1 MEERII
7 TSQECISEGLAVL
20 IKLEPKFYQAIQAI
34 DEIPLRRASGGF
46 DRLLSTIVS
55 QQVSVAAADSIWK
68 KIKLAG
74 LNKISEIKKVSDQEL
89 RGVGLSKQKIKYVR
103 SLANAKINYSALKAM
118 PTSQVVSEL
127 TQVSGIGN
135 WTAEIYA
142 MFSLGR
148 ADVFAPGDLALQEAT
163 RSLFNLQERPNE
175 KELRTIAEAWSPWQA
190 VAARLL
196 WAYYNFK
203 KSGREFVDTNT
214 KF

>member
-7 TSQECISEGLAVL
+7 MSQECISEGLAAL
-20 IKLEPKFYQAIQAI
+20 SNLEPKFDQIIPKMDQ
-34 DEIPLRRASGGF
+34 IPLRRRSDGF
-46 DRLLSTIVS
+46 GRLLSTIVS
-55 QQVSVAAADSIWK
+55 QQVSVAAADAIWR
-68 KIKLAG
+68 KIKSAG
-74 LNKISEIKKVSDQEL
+74 FNKITKIKKASDQEL

-103 SLANAKINYSALKAM
+103 SLANSKIDYRSLRTM
-118 PTSQVVSEL
+118 PTSQVVKEL

-163 RSLFNLQERPNE
+163 RLLFNLKERPSE
-175 KELRTIAEAWSPWQA
+175 KELRSIAKDWSPWQA

-196 WAYYNFK
+196 WSYYNQQK
-203 KSGREFVDTNT
+203 KREGIR
-214 KF
+214 

>member
-7 TSQECISEGLAVL
+7 ISQECISEGLAAL
-20 IKLEPKFYQAIQAI
+20 AKLEPKFNQII
-34 DEIPLRRASGGF
+34 KTIEEIPLRRTSEGF
-46 DRLLSTIVS
+46 DRLLSNIVS
-55 QQVSVAAADSIWK
+55 QQLSVAAADAIWN

-74 LNKISEIKKVSDQEL
+74 LNRIQKIRKVSDQEL
-89 RGVGLSKQKIKYVR
+89 RDVGLSKQKIKYVR
-103 SLANAKINYSALKAM
+103 SLANANINYRSLRTM

-127 TQVSGIGN
+127 TQISGIGN

-175 KELRTIAEAWSPWQA
+175 KELRSMAKDWSPWQA

-196 WAYYNFK
+196 WSYYNYQK
-203 KSGREFVDTNT
+203 KREGIR
-214 KF
+214 

>member
-7 TSQECISEGLAVL
+7 TSQECISEGLAAL
-20 IKLEPKFYQAIQAI
+20 AKLEPKFKQII
-34 DEIPLRRASGGF
+34 KTIEEIPLRRTSEGF

-55 QQVSVAAADSIWK
+55 QQLSVAAADAIWN
-68 KIKLAG
+68 KIELAG
-74 LNKISEIKKVSDQEL
+74 LNKIQKIRKVSDQEL
-89 RGVGLSKQKIKYVR
+89 RDVGLSKQKIKYVR
-103 SLANAKINYSALKAM
+103 SLANANINYRSLKTM
-118 PTSQVVSEL
+118 PTLQVVNEL

-163 RSLFNLQERPNE
+163 RILFNLPERPSE
-175 KELRTIAEAWSPWQA
+175 KDLRSMAINWSPWQA

-196 WAYYNFK
+196 WSYYNQQK
-203 KSGREFVDTNT
+203 KREGIR
-214 KF
+214 

>member
-7 TSQECISEGLAVL
+7 TSQECISEGLAAL
-20 IKLEPKFYQAIQAI
+20 AKLEPKFKQII
-34 DEIPLRRASGGF
+34 TTIEEIPLRRTSEGF

-55 QQVSVAAADSIWK
+55 QQLSVAAADAIWN
-68 KIKLAG
+68 KIELAG
-74 LNKISEIKKVSDQEL
+74 LNKIQKIRKVSDQEL
-89 RGVGLSKQKIKYVR
+89 RDVGLSKQKIKYVR
-103 SLANAKINYSALKAM
+103 SLANANINYRSLKTM
-118 PTSQVVSEL
+118 PTLQVVNEL

-163 RSLFNLQERPNE
+163 RILFNLPERPSE
-175 KELRTIAEAWSPWQA
+175 KDLRSMAKDWSPWQA

-196 WAYYNFK
+196 WSYYNQQK
-203 KSGREFVDTNT
+203 KREGIR
-214 KF
+214 

>member
-7 TSQECISEGLAVL
+7 TSQECISEGLAAL
-20 IKLEPKFYQAIQAI
+20 AKLEPKFKQII
-34 DEIPLRRASGGF
+34 KTIEEIPLRRTSEGF

-55 QQVSVAAADSIWK
+55 QQLSVAAADAIWK
-68 KIKLAG
+68 KIELAG
-74 LNKISEIKKVSDQEL
+74 LNKIQKIRKVSDQEL
-89 RGVGLSKQKIKYVR
+89 GDVGLSKQKIKYVR
-103 SLANAKINYSALKAM
+103 SLANANINYRSLKTM
-118 PTSQVVSEL
+118 PTLQVVNEL

-163 RSLFNLQERPNE
+163 RVLFNLPERPSE
-175 KELRTIAEAWSPWQA
+175 KDLRSMAKDWSPWQA

-196 WAYYNFK
+196 WSYYNQQK
-203 KSGREFVDTNT
+203 KREGIR
-214 KF
+214 

>member
-7 TSQECISEGLAVL
+7 TSQECISEGLAAL
-20 IKLEPKFYQAIQAI
+20 AKLEPKFKQLIKTI
-34 DEIPLRRASGGF
+34 EEIPLRRTSEGF

-55 QQVSVAAADSIWK
+55 QQLSVAAADAIWN
-68 KIKLAG
+68 KIELAG
-74 LNKISEIKKVSDQEL
+74 LNKIQKIRKVSDQEL
-89 RGVGLSKQKIKYVR
+89 RDVGLSKQKIKYVR
-103 SLANAKINYSALKAM
+103 SLANANINYRSLRTM
-118 PTSQVVSEL
+118 PTSQVVNEL

-163 RSLFNLQERPNE
+163 RILFNLPERPSE
-175 KELRTIAEAWSPWQA
+175 KDLRSMAKDWSPWQA

-196 WAYYNFK
+196 WSYYNQQK
-203 KSGREFVDTNT
+203 KREGIR
-214 KF
+214 

>member
-7 TSQECISEGLAVL
+7 TSQECISEGLAAL
-20 IKLEPKFYQAIQAI
+20 AKLEPKFKEII
-34 DEIPLRRASGGF
+34 RTIEEIPLRRTSEGF

-55 QQVSVAAADSIWK
+55 QQLSVAAADSIWN
-68 KIKLAG
+68 KIELAG
-74 LNKISEIKKVSDQEL
+74 LNKIQKIRKVSDQEL

-103 SLANAKINYSALKAM
+103 SLANANINYRSLKTM
-118 PTSQVVSEL
+118 PTLQVINEL

-163 RSLFNLQERPNE
+163 RILFNLPERPSE
-175 KELRTIAEAWSPWQA
+175 KDLRSMAKDWSPWQA

-196 WAYYNFK
+196 WSYYNQQK
-203 KSGREFVDTNT
+203 KREGIR
-214 KF
+214 

>member
-7 TSQECISEGLAVL
+7 TSQECISEGLAAL
-20 IKLEPKFYQAIQAI
+20 AKLEPKFKQII
-34 DEIPLRRASGGF
+34 KTIEEIPLRRTSEGF

-55 QQVSVAAADSIWK
+55 QQLSVAAADAIWN
-68 KIKLAG
+68 KIELAG
-74 LNKISEIKKVSDQEL
+74 LNKIQKIRKVSDQEL
-89 RGVGLSKQKIKYVR
+89 RDVGLSKQKIKYVR
-103 SLANAKINYSALKAM
+103 SLANANINYRSLKTM
-118 PTSQVVSEL
+118 PTLQVINEL

-163 RSLFNLQERPNE
+163 RILFNLPERPSE
-175 KELRTIAEAWSPWQA
+175 KDLRSMAKDWSPWQA

-196 WAYYNFK
+196 WSYYNQQK
-203 KSGREFVDTNT
+203 KREGIR
-214 KF
+214 

>member
-7 TSQECISEGLAVL
+7 TSQECISEGLAAL
-20 IKLEPKFYQAIQAI
+20 AKLEPKFKQII
-34 DEIPLRRASGGF
+34 KTIEEIPLRRTSEGF

-55 QQVSVAAADSIWK
+55 QQLSVAAADAIWN
-68 KIKLAG
+68 KIELAG
-74 LNKISEIKKVSDQEL
+74 LNKIQKIRKVSDQEL
-89 RGVGLSKQKIKYVR
+89 RDVGLSKQKIKYVR
-103 SLANAKINYSALKAM
+103 SLANANINYRSLRTM
-118 PTSQVVSEL
+118 PTSQVVNEL

-163 RSLFNLQERPNE
+163 RILFNLPERPSE
-175 KELRTIAEAWSPWQA
+175 KDLRSMAKDWSPWQA

-196 WAYYNFK
+196 WSYYNHQK
-203 KSGREFVDTNT
+203 KREGIR
-214 KF
+214 

>member
-7 TSQECISEGLAVL
+7 TSQECISEGLDAL
-20 IKLEPKFYQAIQAI
+20 AKLEPKFKQII
-34 DEIPLRRASGGF
+34 KTIEEIPLRRTSEGF

-55 QQVSVAAADSIWK
+55 QQLSVAAADAIWN
-68 KIKLAG
+68 KIELAG
-74 LNKISEIKKVSDQEL
+74 LNKIQKIRKVSDQEM
-89 RGVGLSKQKIKYVR
+89 RDVGLSKQKIKYVR
-103 SLANAKINYSALKAM
+103 SLANANINYRSLRTM
-118 PTSQVVSEL
+118 PTSQVVNEL

-163 RSLFNLQERPNE
+163 RILFNLPERPSE
-175 KELRTIAEAWSPWQA
+175 KDLRSMAKDWSPWQA

-196 WAYYNFK
+196 WSYYNQQK
-203 KSGREFVDTNT
+203 KREGIR
-214 KF
+214 

>member
-7 TSQECISEGLAVL
+7 ASQECISEGIAALA
-20 IKLEPKFYQAIQAI
+20 KLEPQFKQIIKTI
-34 DEIPLRRASGGF
+34 DEIPLRRTSEGF

-55 QQVSVAAADSIWK
+55 QQLSVAAADAIWN
-68 KIKLAG
+68 KIELAG
-74 LNKISEIKKVSDQEL
+74 LNKIQKIRKVSDQEL
-89 RGVGLSKQKIKYVR
+89 RDVGLSKQKIKYVR
-103 SLANAKINYSALKAM
+103 SLANANINYRSLNTM
-118 PTSQVVSEL
+118 PTLQVVNEL

-163 RSLFNLQERPNE
+163 RVLFNLPERPSE
-175 KELRTIAEAWSPWQA
+175 KNLRSMAKDWSPWQA

-196 WAYYNFK
+196 WSYYNQQK
-203 KSGREFVDTNT
+203 KREGIR
-214 KF
+214 

>member
-7 TSQECISEGLAVL
+7 TSQECISEGLAAL
-20 IKLEPKFYQAIQAI
+20 AKLEPKFKQII
-34 DEIPLRRASGGF
+34 NTIEEIPLRRTSEGF

-55 QQVSVAAADSIWK
+55 QQLSIAAADAIWN
-68 KIKLAG
+68 KIELAG
-74 LNKISEIKKVSDQEL
+74 LNEIQKIRKVSDQEL
-89 RGVGLSKQKIKYVR
+89 RDVGLSKQKIKYVR
-103 SLANAKINYSALKAM
+103 SLANANINYRSLKTM
-118 PTSQVVSEL
+118 PTLQVVNEL

-163 RSLFNLQERPNE
+163 RILFNLPERPSE
-175 KELRTIAEAWSPWQA
+175 KDLRSKAKDWSPWQA

-196 WAYYNFK
+196 WSYYNQQK
-203 KSGREFVDTNT
+203 KREGIR
-214 KF
+214 

>member
-7 TSQECISEGLAVL
+7 TSQECISEGLAAL
-20 IKLEPKFYQAIQAI
+20 AKLEPKFKQII
-34 DEIPLRRASGGF
+34 KTIEEIPLRRTSEGF

-55 QQVSVAAADSIWK
+55 QQLSVAAADAIWN
-68 KIKLAG
+68 KIELAG
-74 LNKISEIKKVSDQEL
+74 LNKIQKIRKVSDQEL
-89 RGVGLSKQKIKYVR
+89 RDVGLSKQKIKYVR
-103 SLANAKINYSALKAM
+103 SLANANINYRSLRTM
-118 PTSQVVSEL
+118 PTSQVVNEL

-163 RSLFNLQERPNE
+163 RILFNLRERPSEN
-175 KELRTIAEAWSPWQA
+175 ELRSMAKDWSPWQA

-196 WAYYNFK
+196 WSYYNQQK
-203 KSGREFVDTNT
+203 KREGIR
-214 KF
+214 

>member
-7 TSQECISEGLAVL
+7 TSQECISEGLVAL
-20 IKLEPKFYQAIQAI
+20 NKLEPKFRQAINAI
-34 DEIPLRRASGGF
+34 DEIPLRRTSGGF

-55 QQVSVAAADSIWK
+55 QQLSVAAADAIWK
-68 KIKLAG
+68 KIELAG
-74 LNKISEIKKVSDQEL
+74 LNQINKIKKVSDQDL
-89 RGVGLSKQKIKYVR
+89 RQVGLSKQKVRYVR
-103 SLANAKINYSALKAM
+103 SLANAKINYDALKAM

-127 TQVSGIGN
+127 TQVLGVGH

-163 RSLFNLQERPNE
+163 RLLFNLPERPSE
-175 KELRTIAEAWSPWQA
+175 KELRVMAKEWSPWQA

-196 WAYYNFK
+196 WSYYNDQK
-203 KSGREFVDTNT
+203 KREGIR
-214 KF
+214 

>member
-7 TSQECISEGLAVL
+7 KSQECISEGLAAL
-20 IKLEPKFYQAIQAI
+20 AKLEPKFNQII
-34 DEIPLRRASGGF
+34 KNIEEIPLRRTSEGF

-55 QQVSVAAADSIWK
+55 QQLSVAAADAIWN
-68 KIKLAG
+68 KIELAG
-74 LNKISEIKKVSDQEL
+74 LNKIQKIRKVSDQEL
-89 RGVGLSKQKIKYVR
+89 RDVGLSKQKIKYVR
-103 SLANAKINYSALKAM
+103 SLANANINYRSLRTM
-118 PTSQVVSEL
+118 PTLQVVNEL

-163 RSLFNLQERPNE
+163 RILFNLPERPSE
-175 KELRTIAEAWSPWQA
+175 KDLRSMAKDWSPWQA

-196 WAYYNFK
+196 WSYYNQQK
-203 KSGREFVDTNT
+203 KREGIR
-214 KF
+214 

>member
-7 TSQECISEGLAVL
+7 TSQECISEGLVAL
-20 IKLEPKFYQAIQAI
+20 NKLEPKFRQAINAI
-34 DEIPLRRASGGF
+34 DEIPLRRTSGGF

-55 QQVSVAAADSIWK
+55 QQLSVAAADAIWK
-68 KIKLAG
+68 KIELAG
-74 LNKISEIKKVSDQEL
+74 LNQINKIKKVSDQDL
-89 RGVGLSKQKIKYVR
+89 RQVGLSKQKVRYVR
-103 SLANAKINYSALKAM
+103 SLANAQINYDALKAM

-127 TQVSGIGN
+127 TQVSGVGN

-163 RSLFNLQERPNE
+163 RLLFNLPERPSE
-175 KELRTIAEAWSPWQA
+175 KELRVMAKEWSPWQA

-196 WAYYNFK
+196 WSYYNDQK
-203 KSGREFVDTNT
+203 KREGIR
-214 KF
+214 

>member
-7 TSQECISEGLAVL
+7 TSQECISEGLAAL
-20 IKLEPKFYQAIQAI
+20 AKLEPKFNQII
-34 DEIPLRRASGGF
+34 KNIEEIPLRRTSEGF
-46 DRLLSTIVS
+46 DRLLSNIVS
-55 QQVSVAAADSIWK
+55 QQLSVAAADAIWNK
-68 KIKLAG
+68 LELAG
-74 LNKISEIKKVSDQEL
+74 LNKIQKLRKVSDDEL
-89 RGVGLSKQKIKYVR
+89 RDVGLSKQKIKYVR
-103 SLANAKINYSALKAM
+103 SLANAKINYRSLRTM

-163 RSLFNLQERPNE
+163 RILFNLPERPSE
-175 KELRTIAEAWSPWQA
+175 KDLRSMAKDWSPWQA

-196 WAYYNFK
+196 WSYYNQQK
-203 KSGREFVDTNT
+203 KREGIR
-214 KF
+214 

>member
-7 TSQECISEGLAVL
+7 TSQECISEGLDAL
-20 IKLEPKFYQAIQAI
+20 AKLEPKFKQII
-34 DEIPLRRASGGF
+34 KTIEEIPLRRTSEGF

-55 QQVSVAAADSIWK
+55 QQLSVAAADAIWN
-68 KIKLAG
+68 KIELAG
-74 LNKISEIKKVSDQEL
+74 LNEIQKIRKVSDQEL
-89 RGVGLSKQKIKYVR
+89 RDVGLSKQKIKYVR
-103 SLANAKINYSALKAM
+103 SLANANINYRSLKTM
-118 PTSQVVSEL
+118 PTLQVINEL

-163 RSLFNLQERPNE
+163 RILFNLPERPSE
-175 KELRTIAEAWSPWQA
+175 KDLRSMAKDWSPWQA

-196 WAYYNFK
+196 WSYYNQQK
-203 KSGREFVDTNT
+203 KREGIR
-214 KF
+214 

>member
-7 TSQECISEGLAVL
+7 MSQECISEGLAAL
-20 IKLEPKFYQAIQAI
+20 SNLEPKFGHI
-34 DEIPLRRASGGF
+34 IPKMDQISLRRRSDGF

-55 QQVSVAAADSIWK
+55 QQVSVAAADAIWR

-74 LNKISEIKKVSDQEL
+74 LNKITKIKKASDQEL

-103 SLANAKINYSALKAM
+103 SLANSKIDYRSLRTM
-118 PTSQVVSEL
+118 PTSQVVKEL

-163 RSLFNLQERPNE
+163 RLLFNLKERPSE
-175 KELRTIAEAWSPWQA
+175 KELRSIAKDWSPWQA

-196 WAYYNFK
+196 WSYYNQQK
-203 KSGREFVDTNT
+203 KREGIR
-214 KF
+214 

>member
-7 TSQECISEGLAVL
+7 TSQECISEGLVAL
-20 IKLEPKFYQAIQAI
+20 NKLEPKFRQAINAI
-34 DEIPLRRASGGF
+34 DEIPLRRTSGGF

-55 QQVSVAAADSIWK
+55 QQLSVAAADAIWK
-68 KIKLAG
+68 KIELAG
-74 LNKISEIKKVSDQEL
+74 LNQINKIKKVSDQDL
-89 RGVGLSKQKIKYVR
+89 RQVGLSKQKVRYVR
-103 SLANAKINYSALKAM
+103 SLANAKINYDALKAM

-127 TQVSGIGN
+127 TQVSGVGN

-163 RSLFNLQERPNE
+163 RLLFNLSERPSE
-175 KELRTIAEAWSPWQA
+175 KELRVMAKEWSPWQA

-196 WAYYNFK
+196 WSYYNDQK
-203 KSGREFVDTNT
+203 KREGIR
-214 KF
+214 